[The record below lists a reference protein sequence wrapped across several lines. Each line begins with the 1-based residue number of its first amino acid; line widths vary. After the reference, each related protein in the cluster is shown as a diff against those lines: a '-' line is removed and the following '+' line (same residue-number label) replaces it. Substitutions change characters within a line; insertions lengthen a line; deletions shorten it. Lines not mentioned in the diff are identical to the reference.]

1 MEAYFFDD
9 FEATMS
15 ATEKQKK
22 IRELLKEKNAILLAH
37 YYQRDEIQDIADILG
52 DSLALSIEAARTD
65 ADVIVF
71 AGVLFMAESAAILS
85 PDKTV
90 LLPVLDAGCPL
101 ADKITAAE
109 LNTIKDENPGA
120 KVVTYVNSSAQT
132 KALSDICCTSAN
144 AVRVVNSLADA
155 EKVIMV
161 PDGNLARY
169 TARFTEKEIIPWK
182 GFCYVHDNLTPEA
195 VRQVKDEHPE
205 ALFAAHPECRLDIL
219 DLADFVGS
227 TGAIL
232 KFARESD
239 AEEIIVGTEKGIMHQ
254 LKKES
259 PRKTF
264 IPASETMVCHD
275 MKKIRIDDILSSLIE
290 MKHIIEVPEDVRIPA
305 QRALKRMLEIS

>member
-1 MEAYFFDD
+1 
-9 FEATMS
+9 MS

-22 IRELLKEKNAILLAH
+22 IKELLKEKNAILLAH

-65 ADVIVF
+65 ADIIVF

-85 PDKTV
+85 PDKKV

-109 LNTIKDENPGA
+109 LNAAKKENPGA
-120 KVVTYVNSSAQT
+120 KVVTYVNSSAET

-144 AVRVVNSLADA
+144 AVQVVNSLTDA

-182 GFCYVHDNLTPEA
+182 GFCYVHDNLSTEA
-195 VRQVKDEHPE
+195 VRRVKDKHPQ
-205 ALFAAHPECRLDIL
+205 ALFAAHPECRLEVL

-227 TGAIL
+227 TGGIL
-232 KFARESD
+232 RFARETD
-239 AEEIIVGTEKGIMHQ
+239 AGEIIVGTEMGIMHQ
-254 LKKES
+254 LKKEN
-259 PRKTF
+259 PGKTF
-264 IPASETMVCHD
+264 IPASDTMVCHD
-275 MKKIRIDDILSSLIE
+275 MKKISLDDILSSLEE
-290 MKHIIEVPEDVRIPA
+290 MKHIVEVPEDVRTPA
-305 QRALKRMLEIS
+305 QRALKRMLEAS

>member
-1 MEAYFFDD
+1 
-9 FEATMS
+9 MS

-22 IRELLKEKNAILLAH
+22 IKELLKEKNAILLAH

-65 ADVIVF
+65 ADIIVF

-85 PDKTV
+85 PDKKV

-109 LNTIKDENPGA
+109 LNAAKKENPGA
-120 KVVTYVNSSAQT
+120 KVVTYVNSSAET

-144 AVRVVNSLADA
+144 AVQVVNFLTDA

-182 GFCYVHDNLTPEA
+182 GFCYVHDNLSTEA
-195 VRQVKDEHPE
+195 VRRVKDKHPQ
-205 ALFAAHPECRLDIL
+205 ALFAAHPECRLEVL

-227 TGAIL
+227 TGGIL
-232 KFARESD
+232 RFARETD
-239 AEEIIVGTEKGIMHQ
+239 AGEIIVGTEMGIMHQ
-254 LKKES
+254 LKKEN
-259 PRKTF
+259 PGKTF
-264 IPASETMVCHD
+264 IPASDTMVCHD
-275 MKKIRIDDILSSLIE
+275 MKKISLDDILSSLEE
-290 MKHIIEVPEDVRIPA
+290 MKHIIEVPEDVRTPA
-305 QRALKRMLEIS
+305 QRALKKMLEAS

>member
-1 MEAYFFDD
+1 MN
-9 FEATMS
+9 

-65 ADVIVF
+65 ADIIVF

-109 LNTIKDENPGA
+109 LNAAKKENPGA
-120 KVVTYVNSSAQT
+120 AVVTYVNSSAET

-144 AVRVVNSLADA
+144 AVRVVNSLAGA

-169 TARFTEKEIIPWK
+169 TARFTEKEVIPWK

-195 VRQVKDEHPE
+195 VSTVRDKHPQ
-205 ALFAAHPECRLDIL
+205 ALFAAHPECRLDVL
-219 DLADFVGS
+219 DMADFVGS
-227 TGAIL
+227 TGGIL
-232 KFARESD
+232 RFARETD
-239 AEEIIVGTEKGIMHQ
+239 AGEIIVGTEMGIMHQ
-254 LKKES
+254 LKKEN
-259 PRKTF
+259 PGKTF
-264 IPASETMVCHD
+264 IPASDTMICHD
-275 MKKIRIDDILSSLIE
+275 MKKISLDDVLSSLEE
-290 MKHIIEVPEDVRIPA
+290 MKHIIEIPEDVRIPA
-305 QRALKRMLEIS
+305 QRALTRMLEAS

>member
-1 MEAYFFDD
+1 
-9 FEATMS
+9 MS

-22 IRELLKEKNAILLAH
+22 IKELLKEKNAILLAH

-65 ADVIVF
+65 ADIIVF

-85 PDKTV
+85 PDKKV

-109 LNTIKDENPGA
+109 LNAAKKENPGA
-120 KVVTYVNSSAQT
+120 KVVTYVNSSAET

-144 AVRVVNSLADA
+144 AVQVVNSLTDA

-182 GFCYVHDNLTPEA
+182 GFCYVHDNLSTEA
-195 VRQVKDEHPE
+195 VRRVKDKHPQ
-205 ALFAAHPECRLDIL
+205 ALFAAHPECRLEVL

-227 TGAIL
+227 TGGIL
-232 KFARESD
+232 RFARETD
-239 AEEIIVGTEKGIMHQ
+239 AGEIIVGTEMGIMHQ
-254 LKKES
+254 LKKEN
-259 PRKTF
+259 PGKTF
-264 IPASETMVCHD
+264 IPASDTMVCHD
-275 MKKIRIDDILSSLIE
+275 MKKISLDDILSSLEE
-290 MKHIIEVPEDVRIPA
+290 MKHIIEVPEDVRTPA
-305 QRALKRMLEIS
+305 QRALKKMLEAS